1 MTEHHS
7 DAHDQSSAE
16 ADPTEERRTDD
27 QLFSGTS
34 QPGGLMT
41 GLGNETGAPAPAGGV
56 QAGGAPPVGA
66 IGGSGTGAGGLGTG
80 PAGTGGTRVTGPSA
94 RRSAPI
100 PDIKA
105 ADVGRGDPDQTE
117 PAMPG
122 IEPGPPLER

>member
-7 DAHDQSSAE
+7 DARDESSAE
-16 ADPTEERRTDD
+16 AGPTEEQRTGD

-41 GLGNETGAPAPAGGV
+41 GLGNETGAPTAAGGA

-80 PAGTGGTRVTGPSA
+80 PAGTGGTRVTGSGA
-94 RRSAPI
+94 GRSAPI

-105 ADVGRGDPDQTE
+105 EDVGRGDPDQTE
-117 PAMPG
+117 PATPG
-122 IEPGPPLER
+122 IEPGPPPER